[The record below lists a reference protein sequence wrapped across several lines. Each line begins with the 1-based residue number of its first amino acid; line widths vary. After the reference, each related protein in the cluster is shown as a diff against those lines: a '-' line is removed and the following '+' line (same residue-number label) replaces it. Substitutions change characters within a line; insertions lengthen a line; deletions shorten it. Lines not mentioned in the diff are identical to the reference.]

1 MTYAEVKRRGRRA
14 SPTQVRP
21 LNPNANVETS
31 LTRGQLNAVR
41 AAFKGDHTRTHRP
54 PVRLI
59 PIRRAEGADNWRVEG
74 RKHRLIRSIAIRWRT
89 RMLRNP
95 ELYFI
100 AALCVL
106 ANSSVVARPAKNTP
120 VAPPPKQAPVRTD
133 LTPRDKNECLAVAQT
148 LNEQVKR
155 LSQQTKR
162 GIPREF
168 TRVHRTLISHAVR
181 RISKK
186 AWISIDWMN
195 GCLENFTK
203 DVELGSC
210 SKNGATLAHSVHDQ
224 TLVRR
229 VVKLA
234 KAWQPFRGTRGA

>member
-1 MTYAEVKRRGRRA
+1 
-14 SPTQVRP
+14 
-21 LNPNANVETS
+21 
-31 LTRGQLNAVR
+31 
-41 AAFKGDHTRTHRP
+41 
-54 PVRLI
+54 
-59 PIRRAEGADNWRVEG
+59 
-74 RKHRLIRSIAIRWRT
+74 
-89 RMLRNP
+89 MLRNP

-148 LNEQVKR
+148 LNEQAKR

-168 TRVHRTLISHAVR
+168 TRVASDLDQSCGAEDF
-181 RISKK
+181 KK

-203 DVELGSC
+203 DVEWDLFKERRLLFRTQSTIRRLSAGS
-210 SKNGATLAHSVHDQ
+210 
-224 TLVRR
+224 
-229 VVKLA
+229 VKFA